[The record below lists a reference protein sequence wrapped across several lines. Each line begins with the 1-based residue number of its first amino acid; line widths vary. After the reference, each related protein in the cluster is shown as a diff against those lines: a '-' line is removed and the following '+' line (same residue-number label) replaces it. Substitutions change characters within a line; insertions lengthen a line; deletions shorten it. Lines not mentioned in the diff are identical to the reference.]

1 VTRKQNFF
9 GRVIAAADLVVL
21 LGGFLAAYWIRRKL
35 WLLGYPILPIGTA
48 RRSAWI
54 VTVIFPAWL
63 VALRQF
69 NLYDPV
75 TYRRAMSTVAATI
88 KAQILGSVLMLNVCF
103 ILRGFSGVSRP
114 LLALIIMCTS
124 VGLVAEKLT
133 ILLMMGNRRRLQ
145 RRATAWRVLLVG
157 SRDDAESYL
166 ELLREH
172 PEWNMEVVDVVSPL
186 RTGTVIRGGNGNLHP
201 TTEQ

>member
-186 RTGTVIRGGNGNLHP
+186 RTGTVIRGGNGNLNP

>member
-1 VTRKQNFF
+1 LTRKQNFF
-9 GRVIAAADLVVL
+9 GRVIAAVDLVVL
-21 LGGFLAAYWIRRKL
+21 FAGFLAAYSIRRKL
-35 WLLGYPILPIGTA
+35 WLVGYPLLPIGSV
-48 RRSAWI
+48 RRNAWI

-63 VALRQF
+63 IALRQF
-69 NLYDPV
+69 HLYNPI

-88 KAQILGSVLMLNVCF
+88 KAQILGSVLMLNISF

-114 LLALIIMCTS
+114 LLGLIIMCTF
-124 VGLVAEKLT
+124 VGLLAEKLS
-133 ILLMMGNRRRLQ
+133 IFLMMGNRWPLQ
-145 RRATAWRVLLVG
+145 RRSTAWRVLLVG
-157 SRDDAESYL
+157 SRSDAENYL

-186 RTGTVIRGGNGNLHP
+186 RNGMVIRGGNGNLHS